1 MFIIPTGSHRP
12 AASAP
17 IAGLVLLFV
26 LPHSLAAA
34 GFSVIGTDPGCWPK
48 ILSSIG
54 HWPSPA
60 VDAQIFV
67 GRPGAPASP
76 NWNTKLSQG
85 SILVLEG
92 ESTLAASFGFHPSKE
107 TFQLTSLQ
115 DVHQPGLP
123 IVLESAVE
131 IHRFVIPEGT
141 RVFAQE
147 RWTGAPLI
155 AGFRRGAGAVL
166 WVAISPG
173 KNGYERFPYILEAM
187 RDLGMAPP
195 FESRRLWAFFDY
207 SYRTRVDVDYFAARW
222 RASGISA
229 LHVAAWHFYEPDAAR
244 DAYLKSLIEA
254 CHRQAITV
262 YAWVELPHVSEKF
275 WADHPEWR
283 EKTGVLQDAQLDW
296 RKLMNLTNRDC
307 VREVSRGVREM
318 MRRFDWDGIN
328 LSELY
333 FESLE
338 GIANPARFTP
348 MNDDVRA
355 AFRAKQGWDPIEIF
369 GTHKDAPSVR
379 AFLDF
384 RADLVFGMQEEW
396 LAEAQKF
403 RAFKPDL
410 DIVLTHVDDRFDAGM
425 KDAIGADAAR
435 VLPLLAGRD
444 FTFLIEDPATV
455 WNLGPQRYP
464 EIAKRYEP
472 LTQKPER
479 LAIDINVVDRYQDVY
494 PTKQQ
499 TGAELFQLVH
509 LAASAFPRVALY
521 FENSLLK
528 PDLALLPSAAARV
541 NKVERI
547 GAKLM
552 VDAPYGVGIP
562 WQGPA
567 LVDGKPWPAQS
578 ENVLWLPAGAH
589 TIEAGG
595 KPPLNRL
602 VDFNG
607 TLQSARVESNG
618 IEIGYSSPV
627 RAIAVMA
634 GKPTRIVTDGVEA
647 KLEWT
652 GSGRY
657 FAVFLPRGQHLVSMW

>member
-1 MFIIPTGSHRP
+1 MSIAP
-12 AASAP
+12 AAKGAAQAASLAF
-17 IAGLVLLFV
+17 LLLF
-26 LPHSLAAA
+26 PHSLSAA
-34 GFSVIGTDPGCWPK
+34 GFSIIGTEPGCWPR

-76 NWNTKLSQG
+76 NWDVKLSQG

-92 ESTLAASFGFHPSKE
+92 ESVLAASFGFRPSKD
-107 TFQLTSLQ
+107 TFELTSVQ
-115 DVHQPGLP
+115 DVHRPGLP
-123 IVLESAVE
+123 IVLERAVE
-131 IHRFVIPEGT
+131 IHRFNLPKDA
-141 RVFAQE
+141 RVFASE

-155 AGFRRGAGAVL
+155 TGFRRGAGAVL

-173 KNGYERFPYILEAM
+173 KEGFERFPYILEAM

-195 FESRRLWAFFDY
+195 FEARDLWAFFDY

-222 RASGISA
+222 RASGIGA
-229 LHVAAWHFYEPDAAR
+229 LHVASWHFYEPDPER

-275 WADHPEWR
+275 WADHPAWR

-307 VREVSRGVREM
+307 FREVARGVQDM
-318 MRRFDWDGIN
+318 LRRFDWDGVN

-338 GIANPARFTP
+338 GVSNPARFTP

-355 AFRAKQGWDPIEIF
+355 AFRAAHGWDPVEIF
-369 GTHKDAPSVR
+369 SHRKDAESVR

-384 RADLVFGMQEEW
+384 RADLVMSMQEEW
-396 LAEAQKF
+396 LAEARKC
-403 RAFKPDL
+403 RSFKPGL
-410 DIVLTHVDDRFDAGM
+410 DIVLTHVDDRFDTGM
-425 KDAIGADAAR
+425 KDAIGADAGR
-435 VLPLLAGRD
+435 VLPLLAKHD

-455 WNLGPQRYP
+455 WNLGPRRYP
-464 EIAKRYEP
+464 EIAERYAP
-472 LTQKPER
+472 LTPKPER

-494 PTKQQ
+494 PTKRQ

-521 FENSLLK
+521 FENSLMK
-528 PDLALLPSAAARV
+528 PDLVLLPSAAARV
-541 NKVERI
+541 NRVQRI
-547 GAKLM
+547 GARTM

-562 WQGPA
+562 WRGPA
-567 LVDGKPWPAQS
+567 LVDGKPWPARS

-589 TIEAGG
+589 TVEPGG
-595 KPPLNRL
+595 KPAPDRL
-602 VDFNG
+602 IDFNG
-607 TLQSARVESNG
+607 TLESAQIVGGSG
-618 IEIGYSSPV
+618 LEIGYSSPA
-627 RAIAVMA
+627 RAIALVEHM
-634 GKPTRIVTDGVEA
+634 PVSLEVDGA
-647 KLEWT
+647 AAPLEST
-652 GSGRY
+652 ESGHF
-657 FAVFLPRGQHLVSMW
+657 FAVFLPRGQHLIRIN